1 MWPGRAC
8 AATSPTFLATSLS
21 RTRYASSVDVAPV
34 SADPSP
40 ADPQISTAAR
50 LGRWSELVGIFVG
63 LPLAYFLGA
72 IHIHPVAAAVLLAAA
87 SLLLLRTDRSF
98 DRRLLWNAAG
108 LKRELPRILALFA
121 VGAVSIAGAV
131 AFFSPQRLFALP
143 RQHPGMWLLV
153 LTVYPLLSI
162 FPQEILYRAYF
173 CHRYRPLL
181 GAGGGMVAA
190 SAVAFG
196 SMHILFGNWIAVGLT
211 ALGGALFSRRYLAS
225 RSLLAASVE
234 HALYGQW
241 VFTIGL
247 GEFFYHGSQSVAARI
262 VS

>member
-1 MWPGRAC
+1 MD
-8 AATSPTFLATSLS
+8 LALS
-21 RTRYASSVDVAPV
+21 SRGLEPAERSM
-34 SADPSP
+34 SA
-40 ADPQISTAAR
+40 AAR
-50 LGRWSELVGIFVG
+50 LGRWAELVGIFLG
-63 LPLAYFLGA
+63 LPLAYFLGV
-72 IHIHPVAAAVLLAAA
+72 IHVHPVAAAVLLAAA

-108 LKRELPRILALFA
+108 LRRELPRILALFA

-143 RQHPGMWLLV
+143 RQHPGTWLLV
-153 LTVYPLLSI
+153 LTVYPLLSV
-162 FPQEILYRAYF
+162 FPQEILYRAFF

-181 GAGGGMVAA
+181 GDRGGMVAA

-196 SMHILFGNWIAVGLT
+196 YMHILFGNWIAVGLT